1 LVKDFIQSV
10 KTAAEK
16 RQLLAILTGV
26 FFSQRNMG
34 RNMGLSEN
42 SVPLNPLDYRHFPY
56 QNSYLGVYCIFRHT
70 HMGSLFSVK
79 RDDKLGRL
87 SSKES
92 CHDGDLPGNLMEMFI
107 LIFR

>member
-1 LVKDFIQSV
+1 
-10 KTAAEK
+10 
-16 RQLLAILTGV
+16 
-26 FFSQRNMG
+26 
-34 RNMGLSEN
+34 MGLSEN
-42 SVPLNPLDYRHFPY
+42 SVLLNPLDYHHISLSFD
-56 QNSYLGVYCIFRHT
+56 SYLGVYCIFRHT